1 MKRYVKDSRAI
12 YYVLV
17 FSFDFLIGLVAAT
30 YSLYLLSHD
39 LDLFQVNLV
48 NTVFMIS
55 SVIFEVPTG
64 VLADYIGR
72 KVSVVLSFAILPI
85 GFGIYYFST
94 TMIWFMVAEV
104 CTALAV
110 ACLSGALDAWVVD
123 RLHQQGYSGKIDAV
137 FSHAGMAS
145 GLALMIGGFI
155 GAQLANVQLRWP
167 FGIGVIVALVGLGI
181 AYWGMPEVRVT
192 KQPITFRWGFVQRSL
207 HYSLRHPVVLWLFG
221 ATLLANLAFQPLN
234 MYWAPRIA
242 QLTQQQIWFL
252 GYVWTGVAACL
263 LTGSYLA
270 KNLTKRI
277 LSYQWLFV
285 CTAIILALPIII
297 IAQTTVVATLLGGF
311 LVYEIGRGLLGPL
324 HKSYL
329 NKHIQSHERATV
341 LSFDS
346 LVSKLGAAGGLVF
359 FGWLA
364 KLFSIELTWVL
375 AGIVLLGLIPLYSLA
390 VRRSR
395 CIME

>member
-1 MKRYVKDSRAI
+1 MENRAKTSRAI

-17 FSFDFLIGLVAAT
+17 FWFDFLIGLVAT
-30 YSLYLLSHD
+30 IYSLYLLSQG
-39 LDLFQVNLV
+39 LDLLQVNLV

-64 VLADYIGR
+64 ALADYAGR
-72 KVSVVLSFAILPI
+72 KICVLLSFALLPI
-85 GFGIYYFST
+85 GFGIYFFST
-94 TMIWFMVAEV
+94 TMTWFMVAEV

-123 RLHQQGYSGKIDAV
+123 RLQQQGYSGKIDAV
-137 FSHAGMAS
+137 FSHGGMAS
-145 GLALMIGGFI
+145 GLALMTGGII

-167 FGIGVIVALVGLGI
+167 FGVGAVVALVGLGI
-181 AYWGMPEVRVT
+181 AYWGMREVRAA
-192 KQPITFRWGFVQRSL
+192 KQPTKWRWDVVRRSL
-207 HYSLRHPVVLWLFG
+207 HYSLKHPVVLWLFG

-234 MYWAPRIA
+234 MYWAPRVA

-263 LTGSYLA
+263 LAGSYLA
-270 KNLTKRI
+270 KKLTKRT

-285 CTAIILALPIII
+285 LTAIMLALPIIY
-297 IAQTTVVATLLGGF
+297 IARTAVVATLLGGF
-311 LVYEIGRGLLGPL
+311 FVYEIGRGLLGPL

-346 LVSKLGAAGGLVF
+346 LVSKLGAAGGLIL

-364 KLFSIELTWVL
+364 KLFSIELTWLL

-390 VRRSR
+390 VRRSPV
-395 CIME
+395 